1 MDKTVLIQGDALDVV
16 KRIKE
21 IDRGYSVRYNLS
33 KGRFEVCHIRSE
45 GEPVLVLPHPKLDHR
60 AVEYVRKTRLERL
73 AEIIREITENN
84 EKLERDRERRI
95 MDEAAYKARHLAIYV
110 TGGGRDI
117 PSYDEI

>member
-1 MDKTVLIQGDALDVV
+1 MDKTVSVQDDALDVV

-33 KGRFEVCHIRSE
+33 RGRFEVYHIRSA
-45 GEPVLVLPHPKLDHR
+45 GKPVLVLPHPKLDYR
-60 AVEYVRKTRLERL
+60 AVEYVRRTRLERL
-73 AEIIREITENN
+73 NEIIREITENN

-95 MDEAAYKARHLAIYV
+95 MDEAAYKAKHLAVYV

-117 PSYDEI
+117 PSYNEI

>member
-1 MDKTVLIQGDALDVV
+1 MDKTVLIQRDVLDVV

-21 IDRGYSVRYNLS
+21 IDRGYSVRYNLTRS
-33 KGRFEVCHIRSE
+33 RYEVCHIRSA
-45 GEPVLVLPHPKLDHR
+45 GEPVLVLPYQKLDYR

-73 AEIIREITENN
+73 NEIIREITENN
-84 EKLERDRERRI
+84 EKLERERERRI
-95 MDEAAYKARHLAIYV
+95 MDETAYKARHLAMYV